1 MKLLS
6 RLQTQNVEI
15 GLTSVTNSGVNIQ
28 KLDSGDYHDL
38 IFLSSPGLNDPN
50 YVQPSAPANY
60 EQKSE
65 MKSKTPN
72 ENSNNR
78 DIQEGSSNFINIR
91 PKEEAS
97 NIYLDSPDATDQR
110 TEGEEYESIEEQ
122 ENENYE
128 KDEAEVADSD
138 FELDDEDFDDGN
150 EEEYSDDE
158 EEYEAEDDEE
168 EDYEAEN
175 DEEEES
181 DNDDDFE
188 QNSDQVASKDDLN
201 YDPLT
206 LEKEDHVLDSES
218 AKFDESKIK
227 ERAEKLV
234 EQKKKLLDNKFLKEL
249 ETPVKSKGYSSKQEE
264 HSPFNY
270 VGHRISHSKPFRSF
284 KEYLEKSQNKVK
296 VISNSLKSDDQDED
310 ESFDTG
316 DITSQKVAK
325 NSPPTDPS
333 RYNTDGT
340 IEEDIVKG
348 IPKKIKRKIK
358 RLPNDV
364 SEKAKKIKNKII

>member
-1 MKLLS
+1 
-6 RLQTQNVEI
+6 
-15 GLTSVTNSGVNIQ
+15 
-28 KLDSGDYHDL
+28 
-38 IFLSSPGLNDPN
+38 
-50 YVQPSAPANY
+50 
-60 EQKSE
+60 
-65 MKSKTPN
+65 MKSKTP
-72 ENSNNR
+72 ENFNNR

-97 NIYLDSPDATDQR
+97 NIYLDSPDATDQS
-110 TEGEEYESIEEQ
+110 TEGEEYESMEEQ
-122 ENENYE
+122 ENEGYE
-128 KDEAEVADSD
+128 KNEAEVADSD
-138 FELDDEDFDDGN
+138 FELDDEDFDEGD
-150 EEEYSDDE
+150 EEEYSDD
-158 EEYEAEDDEE
+158 E

-175 DEEEES
+175 DEEEGS
-181 DNDDDFE
+181 DNDDDLE

-296 VISNSLKSDDQDED
+296 VISNSLKSDDQEED

-340 IEEDIVKG
+340 IEKDIVKG

-364 SEKAKKIKNKII
+364 SEKLKKIKNKII

>member
-1 MKLLS
+1 
-6 RLQTQNVEI
+6 
-15 GLTSVTNSGVNIQ
+15 
-28 KLDSGDYHDL
+28 
-38 IFLSSPGLNDPN
+38 
-50 YVQPSAPANY
+50 
-60 EQKSE
+60 

-97 NIYLDSPDATDQR
+97 NIYLDSPDATDQS
-110 TEGEEYESIEEQ
+110 TEGEEYESMEEQ
-122 ENENYE
+122 EDENYE

-138 FELDDEDFDDGN
+138 FEPHDEDFDEGN
-150 EEEYSDDE
+150 EEEYSDE
-158 EEYEAEDDEE
+158 EEYEAED
-168 EDYEAEN
+168 

-296 VISNSLKSDDQDED
+296 VISNSLKSDDQEED

-364 SEKAKKIKNKII
+364 SEKIKKIKNKII